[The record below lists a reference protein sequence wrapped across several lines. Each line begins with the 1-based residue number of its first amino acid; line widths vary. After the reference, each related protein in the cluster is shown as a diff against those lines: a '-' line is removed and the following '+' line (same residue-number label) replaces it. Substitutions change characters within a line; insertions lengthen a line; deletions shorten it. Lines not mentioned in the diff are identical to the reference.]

1 MNIISLKEYA
11 RQHNISYEAV
21 RKQVKRYSK
30 DLAGHIVKD
39 GRQQLLDEDAVAFL
53 DSKREKNPVV
63 IFNQDKDDTIKALEA
78 ENKSLLH
85 RVVLLQE
92 QLAEQKLLTAGKEEA
107 EKRAAEAETALTD
120 VRERAE
126 RAEHQAVEIRKKNVE
141 LEQRAAEA
149 EERAKTNEATA
160 AAYAGEVKEAKKD
173 FLDLKGKAEDL
184 QRRVDELEAYKA
196 LPWYKKL
203 FRKENV

>member
-1 MNIISLKEYA
+1 MPIRRLINLLLRHYQTCVQILSPLHFQKK
-11 RQHNISYEAV
+11 V
-21 RKQVKRYSK
+21 R
-30 DLAGHIVKD
+30 
-39 GRQQLLDEDAVAFL
+39 
-53 DSKREKNPVV
+53 
-63 IFNQDKDDTIKALEA
+63 NQFGFS
-78 ENKSLLH
+78 NKTH
-85 RVVLLQE
+85 
-92 QLAEQKLLTAGKEEA
+92 TF
-107 EKRAAEAETALTD
+107 
-120 VRERAE
+120 
-126 RAEHQAVEIRKKNVE
+126 AVEIRKKNVE